1 MKCPGKEI
9 IFKKEVLIV
18 TIEVPEGLEGFF
30 FFLSDGNIFYNW
42 IIAVITQYRNVLW
55 IIEPYFHN
63 EWILWYI
70 N

>member
-30 FFLSDGNIFYNW
+30 FFFWVMEIYSITGLLQSLHSIEMYCELLNHTFTMSEFYG
-42 IIAVITQYRNVLW
+42 I
-55 IIEPYFHN
+55 
-63 EWILWYI
+63 
-70 N
+70 